1 MTQKLI
7 LIPIIAVLLITG
19 IQQIYA
25 VEDTV
30 DVPFVADSSSCQF
43 GYIID
48 ENYFYYNCQWKM
60 TPTDEEILEIAES
73 DPESIPEVIVD
84 AIIESLEE
92 KVTEPQ
98 KPQTPAEI
106 EIEKLIAKWIKEGEL
121 PSHEGQLLRAL
132 QSYQDECELGTEEGA
147 PIQTYELFTIATYEP
162 YLHTDLGTKYILKQI
177 ELAIQECK
185 SQQILKKKILGVQYL
200 NIPGLSDV
208 KQLWSPTAILPED
221 AQAKYDEAKMYDYF
235 AQQSIQFAEQFQCSS
250 AGKSRGLCVYDK
262 MDQVEPGPTISA
274 EGKAMLTKYKAYLTS
289 GETDIPK
296 RAPDVE
302 FDPTTSLD
310 QYIKAYGISEE
321 ELKEWY
327 ESRNP

>member
-1 MTQKLI
+1 MTRQI
-7 LIPIIAVLLITG
+7 LSLSLIAVIAISLSFAFADE
-19 IQQIYA
+19 Q
-25 VEDTV
+25 TV
-30 DVPFVADSSSCQF
+30 DVPFVPDNETCLYQ
-43 GYIID
+43 YD
-48 ENYFYYNCQWKM
+48 ELLNLFVFNCQWSM
-60 TPTDEEILEIAES
+60 TPTDEEIVIIAED
-73 DPESIPEVIVD
+73 DPELIPENVVD
-84 AIIESLEE
+84 AIVEQQQI
-92 KVTEPQ
+92 V
-98 KPQTPAEI
+98 
-106 EIEKLIAKWIKEGEL
+106 IEKPKPKTTSEIKIEQLIEKWIKEGEL

-162 YLHTDLGTKYILKQI
+162 YLHTDLGTKYLLKQI

-185 SQQILKKKILGVQYL
+185 SQQILKKKILGAQYL

-208 KQLWSPTAILPED
+208 RELWKPTAVLPED

-262 MDQVEPGPTISA
+262 MDQVEPEPTISA
-274 EGKAMLTKYKAYLTS
+274 EGKAMLKEYKAYL
-289 GETDIPK
+289 ETGIAEIPK
-296 RAPDVE
+296 QAPEEE
-302 FDPTTSLD
+302 FDPTTSLE
-310 QYIKAYGISEE
+310 QYIRAYGISEE